1 MRADNWDLKLLLCC
15 SPPVVYIHM
24 SDEVM
29 PVYGV
34 GPSRPDPIL
43 PHALWPHEQMDSVQ
57 PTRRECHG
65 MKESSTIGQKES
77 RVLLSFELYLYKCF
91 DWRQSHPSLRR
102 NPQTGSLGPRENIQ
116 KMRRN

>member
-1 MRADNWDLKLLLCC
+1 MATQKVCSTNYNTRALQVLQHLYSLN
-15 SPPVVYIHM
+15 H
-24 SDEVM
+24 
-29 PVYGV
+29 
-34 GPSRPDPIL
+34 SRTISNDAAIP
-43 PHALWPHEQMDSVQ
+43 WHEMEATLV
-57 PTRRECHG
+57 
-65 MKESSTIGQKES
+65 GQKES